1 MQEYR
6 ISRRVDYAYWWDFSA
21 FFARDEGVF
30 PVLSLCEAEFT
41 HRQECYMRH
50 LQAVVVLIV
59 RALALVSAS
68 ALARDVRFPLKT
80 PAPT

>member
-1 MQEYR
+1 
-6 ISRRVDYAYWWDFSA
+6 
-21 FFARDEGVF
+21 
-30 PVLSLCEAEFT
+30 
-41 HRQECYMRH
+41 MRH

>member
-1 MQEYR
+1 
-6 ISRRVDYAYWWDFSA
+6 
-21 FFARDEGVF
+21 
-30 PVLSLCEAEFT
+30 
-41 HRQECYMRH
+41 MRH

-68 ALARDVRFPLKT
+68 AFARDVRFPLKT